1 MPAYLRTPYIA
12 TFSVRSAFCSGSKL
26 TERCFGSTAKQQ
38 QQQRKEKKIAINTQD
53 NLKKIR
59 YFRRL
64 T

>member
-38 QQQRKEKKIAINTQD
+38 RKEKKIAINTQD